1 MIKRTINLL
10 VTLALYELGKYV
22 IEQVFILLT
31 SVDDIDMTFPE
42 YDHAHLNGIK
52 AEVSE

>member
-31 SVDDIDMTFPE
+31 ANDDVEVFE
-42 YDHAHLNGIK
+42 GYEARR
-52 AEVSE
+52 EVSD

>member
-22 IEQVFILLT
+22 TEQLIIILT
-31 SVDDIDMTFPE
+31 ANDEVDAFNLQDYIDLNDIR
-42 YDHAHLNGIK
+42 
-52 AEVSE
+52 AEVSG

>member
-10 VTLALYELGKYV
+10 VTLALYELGKHLT
-22 IEQVFILLT
+22 EQLIIILT
-31 SVDDIDMTFPE
+31 ANDDIDTFNE
-42 YDHAHLNGIK
+42 YDHINLNNIR